1 MSKTFN
7 ISIIAPGKEP
17 LKLEAESLI
26 TLTKDGEIEF
36 KANHAP
42 IILSTIPTTTLIING
57 TMKERIFTSSGIIY
71 LKDNELKFCAVER
84 ESDIDVDRAEK
95 SKERAEKRLKEDKNI
110 DVERAKRALARA
122 NARISTISINPVS
135 YTHLRAHET

>member
-1 MSKTFN
+1 MSKTFK
-7 ISIIAPGKEP
+7 ISIIAPGKEL

-36 KANHAP
+36 RANHTP
-42 IILSTIPTTTLIING
+42 IIISTIPTTTLIVNG
-57 TMKERIFTSSGIIY
+57 NNKERIFTSSGIVY
-71 LKDNELKFCAVER
+71 LKNNELKFCCDAVEK

-110 DVERAKRALARA
+110 DIERAKRALARA
-122 NARISTISINPVS
+122 NARISTISINN
-135 YTHLRAHET
+135 